1 MATVHAIDGARI
13 AYEMTGGG
21 PAVVLVLDQLVRPT
35 LGMISTPYLALHGA
49 DPGVEYATWLKSVVP
64 TATLEIWPEHG
75 HYPHLVDPQ
84 RFLDRVREFEARG

>member
-21 PAVVLVLDQLVRPT
+21 PAVVLVPRPARAPDAWDDQHAIPRVARRR
-35 LGMISTPYLALHGA
+35 
-49 DPGVEYATWLKSVVP
+49 PGVEYATWLKSVVP